1 MYSGNPSLVPAIRQR
16 ILNTFRQT
24 LDLAAKG
31 SLNEASLGCDFV
43 LQMDPDF
50 GPARALQ
57 DRINAAAGPVEVA
70 DLRAGIV
77 DVEPPAPAAEERDGE
92 TEDLFGEF
100 EELGEVD
107 LGAAPPAAAED
118 DLRARLVERLAARDF
133 AGVLDLAR
141 SSPQAIAAD
150 PELGHLVEAATARQ
164 EAAPY
169 VQRFLDAAH
178 RSAAAGDRAG
188 AGTMLEKARTLDPTH
203 PGLRDQA
210 ALLDAAA
217 PAPPGPPP
225 ASPRPAASTL
235 GRTGGLGA
243 HDGDSEDRI
252 TALLAE
258 GEKAFAAGDHQGA
271 IDAWSRIFLIDI
283 DHAEASRRIEEARR
297 LKAEQERRVEEVFHD
312 ASDRLESGDRTAAR
326 QGFEQVM
333 EIEPGHLAAKEY
345 LDRLARPARPARPE
359 GPRPA
364 AEARPATGAA
374 PLPTGE
380 TAVAEQPVLQGEILV
395 PPEPSAERPGW
406 RSADVEPPSAMAV
419 AGKDRG
425 ARRRFAIIGSAV
437 LALVATALVFVYLNR
452 ERFFP
457 NAKEQAP
464 PAVETVDPIARATR
478 LHDDGKAAVAI
489 NQLRRLPPTDPHY
502 EEAQALIS
510 QWEASAAPPPPVE
523 TGPSAE
529 EVARRGELLAGA
541 EEALSR
547 GQSLAAEKRL
557 EQATAIAPLNEQ
569 EAELRVRVERSLAP
583 FAAELRLFRDGEYER
598 ALTGLWRLHEPDP
611 SNADVRRLMVDSY
624 YDLAVRDLQRGDAKS
639 AAKRLDEAAKL
650 APDDAEV
657 ARHRLF
663 AQTYQDRA
671 KDLLYRTYV
680 KYLPSR

>member
-345 LDRLARPARPARPE
+345 LDRLARPARRRPE
-359 GPRPA
+359 GRARRPRRGPPPGRHRCRPA
-364 AEARPATGAA
+364 RRPSPSSRSCKGRSWCRRSPAPNDRGGGARTSNRHRRWRWRARTAA
-374 PLPTGE
+374 PAAASRSSAARSWRWSPPRSSSSISTASDSFPT
-380 TAVAEQPVLQGEILV
+380 PKSRL
-395 PPEPSAERPGW
+395 R
-406 RSADVEPPSAMAV
+406 PPSRPSTPSP
-419 AGKDRG
+419 GPPG
-425 ARRRFAIIGSAV
+425 STTTARRRWRSTSSGGC
-437 LALVATALVFVYLNR
+437 R
-452 ERFFP
+452 
-457 NAKEQAP
+457 
-464 PAVETVDPIARATR
+464 
-478 LHDDGKAAVAI
+478 
-489 NQLRRLPPTDPHY
+489 PPTR
-502 EEAQALIS
+502 
-510 QWEASAAPPPPVE
+510 
-523 TGPSAE
+523 TTK
-529 EVARRGELLAGA
+529 RR
-541 EEALSR
+541 R
-547 GQSLAAEKRL
+547 
-557 EQATAIAPLNEQ
+557 P
-569 EAELRVRVERSLAP
+569 
-583 FAAELRLFRDGEYER
+583 
-598 ALTGLWRLHEPDP
+598 
-611 SNADVRRLMVDSY
+611 
-624 YDLAVRDLQRGDAKS
+624 
-639 AAKRLDEAAKL
+639 
-650 APDDAEV
+650 
-657 ARHRLF
+657 
-663 AQTYQDRA
+663 
-671 KDLLYRTYV
+671 
-680 KYLPSR
+680 